1 MLEDLKIPVPGGGD
15 MWFCGQGH
23 DLAAAGV
30 CVDES
35 GHLALVNA
43 GTRILLSKEV
53 GEEERGTVDR
63 RSGDDATAVD
73 VLRP

>member
-1 MLEDLKIPVPGGGD
+1 M
-15 MWFCGQGH
+15 
-23 DLAAAGV
+23 
-30 CVDES
+30 DES

-73 VLRP
+73 VLRGGYEAPFLVRPGRLPLWQDLRP

>member
-1 MLEDLKIPVPGGGD
+1 
-15 MWFCGQGH
+15 
-23 DLAAAGV
+23 
-30 CVDES
+30 VDES